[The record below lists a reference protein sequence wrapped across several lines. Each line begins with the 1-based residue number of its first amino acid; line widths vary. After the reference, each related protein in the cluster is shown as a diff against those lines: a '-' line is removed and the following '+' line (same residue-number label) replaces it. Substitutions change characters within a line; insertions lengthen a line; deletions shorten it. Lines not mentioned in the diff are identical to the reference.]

1 MMIMIYDDGNDNN
14 DHDDNDNRIKNHAM
28 DNDYTHF
35 FALLLTW
42 FIKDILRD
50 DEEAQTCEQEAAHCD
65 ASDDS

>member
-1 MMIMIYDDGNDNN
+1 MIMIYDDGNDNNDN

-35 FALLLTW
+35 LALLLTW

-50 DEEAQTCEQEAAHCD
+50 DKEA
-65 ASDDS
+65 